1 MSQTPQ
7 QSQSLQSNNLI
18 FVGSVKTRI
27 GKNGLEEMQLGFNQ
41 DHINLLLKHLNAKG
55 WVNIQVLNGKNG
67 KYMIVKNSE
76 DQNIGHE

>member
-7 QSQSLQSNNLI
+7 QSQPPQSNNLI
-18 FVGSVKTRI
+18 FIGSVKTRI
-27 GKNGLEEMQLGFNQ
+27 GINGLEQMQLGFNQ
-41 DHINLLLKHLNAKG
+41 DHINLLLKHLNVKG

>member
-7 QSQSLQSNNLI
+7 HIQPLRSNNLI
-18 FVGSVKTRI
+18 FIGSVKTKI
-27 GKNGLEEMQLGFNQ
+27 GKNGLEQMQLGFNR
-41 DHINLLLKHLNAKG
+41 DHINLLINYLNAKG
-55 WVNIQVLNGKNG
+55 WVNIEVLNGKNG